1 MVWEDGDWI
10 SLVQNMDSWLAVVNA
25 VMDLRIPYV
34 LGISGQSEHLLT
46 SERLTRRLDREF
58 IHTFTVT

>member
-1 MVWEDGDWI
+1 MGDVDWI

-34 LGISGQSEHLLT
+34 WEF
-46 SERLTRRLDREF
+46 LDNLSNC
-58 IHTFTVT
+58 